1 MSRPKKTEDNTNSS
15 SSFGKNEKLWLT
27 YKTEKG
33 NYYYITSDVFRYNYY
48 LYEKLKNGDLVKTK
62 HKADNPTDLY
72 EFMKE

>member
-1 MSRPKKTEDNTNSS
+1 MSRPKKTEDNTN

-62 HKADNPTDLY
+62 HKADNPIDLY